1 MKISELPKK
10 SAYAVIFGF
19 MGLIIGIW
27 TADLL
32 YVLVLKGLERVTT
45 VYISM
50 TIIIVVVAAAS
61 LLGFTRGK
69 SLLE

>member
-27 TADLL
+27 MADLL